1 MGTFLVVIILIVSL
15 LIAAVVLVQNPKGGG
30 LATGFQ
36 GASQFGGVQ
45 KTTDFLEKSTW
56 YLTIAL
62 FVLCLISAKFMS
74 GTNGT
79 DTAGFQEEEMITTDP
94 IFNEETIELNDAAAG
109 QDGQ

>member
-1 MGTFLVVIILIVSL
+1 MGAFFIVVILIVSL

-62 FVLCLISAKFMS
+62 FVLCLGAARFVGSPEDSVDGYSEPDAPIEQPVFENGSPDLSNS
-74 GTNGT
+74 G
-79 DTAGFQEEEMITTDP
+79 EE
-94 IFNEETIELNDAAAG
+94 
-109 QDGQ
+109 